1 MNDHDLCN
9 FFMWCLI
16 VNAIFFVL
24 WFVVFLAAGDTIYRI
39 HARWFDI
46 SREKFASIHYRLM
59 AQYKLAILVLNFV
72 PWLALRILAA

>member
-1 MNDHDLCN
+1 MHELCD
-9 FFMWCLI
+9 FFMWCLVI
-16 VNAIFFVL
+16 NLAVFVV
-24 WFVVFLAAGDTIYRI
+24 WFVTFLSAGSTIYRI